1 MKKSTA
7 ITGLLAI
14 TFVAFSVGIAS
25 AQQQSANTS
34 AEIQAG
40 GLGTGINSMVRSI
53 LNDGAARPPMPAAQP
68 SAQSMMMSAEAVLDM
83 PVEAEAR
90 SMKAETMNA
99 SFAMEATVQ
108 TEDDV
113 RELIRSLL
121 ENDSNLQAI
130 EASDSHVRLTYRVKG
145 SVLKFIKVT
154 MPVTGEAYVSGDTTV
169 LYPWYATRAGVKS
182 DIRTRFDSR
191 LSPHIESGS
200 LSAAN
205 RIQLISEM
213 HTFFTEEFAS
223 NN

>member
-53 LNDGAARPPMPAAQP
+53 LNDGAAQPPMPAAQP

-121 ENDSNLQAI
+121 KNDANLQSI
-130 EASDSHVRLTYRVKG
+130 DASDSHVRVTYRAKG
-145 SVLKFIKVT
+145 VLFRLIKVT
-154 MPVTGEAYVSGDTTV
+154 IPVTAEAYASGETSVS
-169 LYPWYATRAGVKS
+169 YPWYATHAGVKS
-182 DIRTRFDSR
+182 DIRTRFDERFAPQIESQT
-191 LSPHIESGS
+191 LSP
-200 LSAAN
+200 AN
-205 RIQLISEM
+205 RIQLMSDM
-213 HTFFTEEFAS
+213 HAFFTEEFAS